1 MTKDEDGL
9 KMSGEEMVALAS
21 SVAICI
27 SKKLT
32 PRELCLMRIFFQA
45 IASNLS
51 SIEFVDTICK
61 HRQ

>member
-9 KMSGEEMVALAS
+9 KMSGEELVALAS
-21 SVAICI
+21 SIAICL

-32 PRELCLMRIFFQA
+32 PREVCLIRNFFQA

-61 HRQ
+61 NRK